1 MDPELSPEQQ
11 EITPGS
17 PEYDALMADK
27 FDQQT
32 GDTPSAEKTSE
43 EPTPEERPS
52 WLPEKF
58 KSPEDLAKAYDELQR
73 KLSSG
78 EKPDASQP
86 ETKTDEPTQDEV
98 KAAVDSAGLDFDA
111 LSTEF
116 SQNGDISTE
125 SREALVKAGYGEDLI
140 DNYLEGQRAIMQL
153 NRMEIFNEVGGED
166 AYAAMTTWAASA
178 LSDAEINAYNE
189 AVDSGDK
196 AKIKLA
202 VAGLKAKF
210 EGANGSEP
218 NLINGGTGQMSGDV
232 FRSTAELT
240 AAMRDPRYK
249 TDPAY
254 RADVQSKLARSNN
267 VF

>member
-1 MDPELSPEQQ
+1 MEPLMDPELSPEQQ

-27 FDQQT
+27 FDQQS
-32 GDTPSAEKTSE
+32 GDTPSTEQVS
-43 EPTPEERPS
+43 EERPS

-58 KSPEDLAKAYDELQR
+58 KSPEDLAKAYDELER
-73 KLSSG
+73 KLSAG
-78 EKPDASQP
+78 QKPDAAQT
-86 ETKTDEPTQDEV
+86 EDKTDEPSQDEV

-111 LSTEF
+111 LTAEF
-116 SQNGDISTE
+116 SQNGDISAE
-125 SREALVKAGYGEDLI
+125 SREALAKAGYGEDLI

-153 NRMEIFNEVGGED
+153 NRMEVFNEAGGED
-166 AYAAMTTWAASA
+166 AYVAMTTWAAAA

-189 AVDSGDK
+189 AVESGDK
-196 AKIKLA
+196 AKVKLA

-210 EGANGSEP
+210 EASNGVEP
-218 NLINGGTGQMSGDV
+218 KLVNGGTGQISGDV